1 MNDPYLIAD
10 ADQDDWSFVDTIT
23 KRNRTSS
30 ECAVF
35 GSPPPN
41 ATTQAKETNN
51 SERQQSP
58 PQTNKK
64 TCLRVRITDLK
75 HIDVLKNG
83 HIIRLI
89 AKADS
94 KVHSEYFFQNGNA
107 DVFLRTMFAVHCLQ
121 RSRHN
126 KNQFEIV
133 DNIEYDDKEQLQKTF
148 AELKIE
154 DIKAGKRGWIPNM
167 VLEHTMD
174 FFANLPAALA
184 GQSVQTSPVKSNP
197 NSSTSLISNE
207 YEVLSTSPKP
217 QNLNDSNLP
226 PRPNVIRGSP
236 LSEKQ
241 WREFMT
247 EDGRISDPE
256 RVKEI
261 IFRGGIDESL
271 RSEVWKFLLGYLEW
285 DMSAEQRKQHRYR
298 QEKEYFKMKLQWLSM
313 SQIQE
318 KNFSDYRER
327 KCQIEKDVKRTDRTL
342 EYFAGDDSKGLEIL
356 KDILMTYVMF
366 NFDLG
371 YVQGMSDLLAPIL
384 CIMKNEVIR
393 CDLFS
398 FLFLQFF
405 LKHVFSPLF
414 LVRCILV
421 F

>member
-1 MNDPYLIAD
+1 MSLVHYLSNKLCIEWKANDHYLIAD
-10 ADQDDWSFVDTIT
+10 ADTQDDWSFVDTIT

-35 GSPPPN
+35 GSPPN
-41 ATTQAKETNN
+41 ATTQAKEINN
-51 SERQQSP
+51 VQRQQSP
-58 PQTNKK
+58 LQTTKSN
-64 TCLRVRITDLK
+64 CLKVRITDLK

-89 AKADS
+89 NRADS

-107 DVFLRTMFAVHCLQ
+107 DGFVRTLQTVHCLQ

-133 DNIEYDDKEQLQKTF
+133 DNIEYDKEKLQKTF

-154 DIKAGKRGWIPNM
+154 DIKAGKRGWLPMTGHLIEN
-167 VLEHTMD
+167 TMD
-174 FFANLPAALA
+174 FFAKVSDVYTMA

-197 NSSTSLISNE
+197 NGSASLISNE

-217 QNLNDSNLP
+217 QNANDSNLP
-226 PRPNVIRGSP
+226 PRPHVIRGSP

-241 WREFMT
+241 WNEFMT

-261 IFRGGIDESL
+261 IFRGGIEESL
-271 RSEVWKFLLGYLEW
+271 RCEVWKFLLGHYDWETN
-285 DMSAEQRKQHRYR
+285 EQQRIQQRNR
-298 QEKEYFKMKLQWLSM
+298 QSQEYYKMKLQWLSM

-327 KCQIEKDVKRTDRTL
+327 KCQIEKDVKRTGKTNL
-342 EYFAGDDSKGLEIL
+342 ML
-356 KDILMTYVMF
+356 K
-366 NFDLG
+366 N
-371 YVQGMSDLLAPIL
+371 
-384 CIMKNEVIR
+384 N
-393 CDLFS
+393 
-398 FLFLQFF
+398 
-405 LKHVFSPLF
+405 
-414 LVRCILV
+414 
-421 F
+421 